1 MDILGIITRIE
12 GKLKE
17 RGIPKMEFYKRC
29 GVSASAVSQWRKG
42 KTKPSNETLQKI
54 ASELGVSYGYLVTGE
69 RSPFFVGDS
78 DIDMHKVTRAMI
90 KATEYLEEEQKKK
103 VAQLSNEEQEVV
115 DIFRDL
121 PADKRETALE
131 LMRAMAL
138 ASKSL

>member
-42 KTKPSNETLQKI
+42 KTNPSNETLQKI
-54 ASELGVSYGYLVTGE
+54 ASELGVSYGYLTTGE
-69 RSPFFVGDS
+69 KNPFFVGDS

-90 KATEYLEEEQKKK
+90 IATEYIEEEQKKK
-103 VAQLSNEEQEVV
+103 ADPLSNEEQEVV
-115 DIFRDL
+115 DIFREL
-121 PADKRETALE
+121 PDDKKETALE
-131 LMRAMAL
+131 VMRAMAL
-138 ASKSL
+138 ASKAL